1 MSLYILSFLDG
12 FPKVDSKAGL
22 KPETEIFGLLLKGRY
37 DSHYLYYIIVD
48 DPNRTL
54 TDKSA

>member
-1 MSLYILSFLDG
+1 MQNY
-12 FPKVDSKAGL
+12 SKISTNKKL
-22 KPETEIFGLLLKGRY
+22 RSETEIFGLLLKGRY

>member
-1 MSLYILSFLDG
+1 MVGKCSVVLI
-12 FPKVDSKAGL
+12 A
-22 KPETEIFGLLLKGRY
+22 ETEIFGLLLKGRY

>member
-1 MSLYILSFLDG
+1 MRVNYPFLLS
-12 FPKVDSKAGL
+12 
-22 KPETEIFGLLLKGRY
+22 PETEIFGLLLKGRY

>member
-1 MSLYILSFLDG
+1 MSISILLIFVLSF
-12 FPKVDSKAGL
+12 VSSA
-22 KPETEIFGLLLKGRY
+22 ETEIFGLLLKGRY